1 MKQVLI
7 VDDSST
13 IRKVY
18 KKILLDKNINCL
30 EAENGLNA
38 LEILTSNYKTIKTIL
53 VDQDMPVMN
62 GMEFLKCIKSN
73 KKLMEI
79 PVIFV
84 SAISD
89 NHLIKDTLNLGVYD
103 YLIKPIDNDIFYL
116 KVNNSIE
123 AYEKDLSLKEV
134 NKLIISKNNDLENK
148 VKERTEEVNEMLYA
162 LLNALENANYY
173 NDNDTGKHARRVAR
187 FSEFIASKY
196 GLDSHYISQI
206 KLFASI
212 HDIGKVGVNPYIIKK
227 PGKLTSE
234 EFEQIKTHV
243 DIGYKMLKDAPI
255 SIIAKNIIRYHHERW
270 NGKGYT
276 SGLKGE
282 EIPLEARIVAVS
294 DVFDALVNSRT
305 YKDAFPK
312 EKVISIL
319 KEEAGNG
326 LQVELVDIV
335 LDNIDEMLK
344 LNKNT

>member
-89 NHLIKDTLNLGVYD
+89 SHLIKDTLNLGVYD

-116 KVNNSIE
+116 KVKNSIE

-173 NDNDTGKHARRVAR
+173 NDNDTGKHAKRVAK
-187 FSEFIASKY
+187 FSEFIAGKL

-255 SIIAKNIIRYHHERW
+255 SDIGKNIIRFHHERW

-276 SGLKGE
+276 AGLKGE
-282 EIPLEARIVAVS
+282 DIPLEARIVAVS
-294 DVFDALVNSRT
+294 DVFDALLNSRT

-319 KEEAGNG
+319 KEEAGSG
-326 LQVELVDIV
+326 LQDEIVNIV
-335 LDNIDEMLK
+335 LNNIDEMLK
-344 LNKNT
+344 LNENT